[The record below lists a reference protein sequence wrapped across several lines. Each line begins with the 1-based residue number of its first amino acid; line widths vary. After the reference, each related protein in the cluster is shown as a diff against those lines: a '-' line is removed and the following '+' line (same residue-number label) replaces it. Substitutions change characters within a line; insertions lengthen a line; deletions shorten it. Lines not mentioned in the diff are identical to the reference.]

1 MNFSDLGHWI
11 HSSCRLDRQKTLDW
25 DEAGGGLES
34 GGAGKVFWTVVVCCR
49 L

>member
-11 HSSCRLDRQKTLDW
+11 HSPCRLDRQKTLDW
-25 DEAGGGLES
+25 DEAE
-34 GGAGKVFWTVVVCCR
+34 VDWRVVVLGKCFGQ